1 MSYLIVLIII
11 VVAADLVLGV
21 LVLRRLPPS
30 ALIHR
35 LLPLQSLEVRTRRL
49 VARVSARFETGRKGS
64 PRLTRPKEVA
74 GVEKPDGG
82 NGAASQSDG
91 IVPELSELA
100 EAVRN
105 VDEFSRSLLAKR
117 RGRAGDASPVA
128 EAAEEK
134 RASSP
139 ER

>member
-35 LLPLQSLEVRTRRL
+35 LLPLRSLQVRTRRL
-49 VARVSARFETGRKGS
+49 VGRMTARLETSRKGS
-64 PRLTRPKEVA
+64 PRLSPPKEVA
-74 GVEKPDGG
+74 GVAKPDRG

-100 EAVRN
+100 EAMRN
-105 VDEFSRSLLAKR
+105 VDEFGKSLLAKR
-117 RGRAGDASPVA
+117 HGQAGDASPIA